1 MRCTNVIEIPGTVV
15 DGKVVVEGDALPEGS
30 AVRVILPLDDEPVEL
45 TDEDWTELQ
54 EAVAEIE
61 RGEYIT
67 GEELL
72 ADLRRPIPDQ

>member
-1 MRCTNVIEIPGTVV
+1 MIEVPGKVI
-15 DGKVVVEGDALPEGS
+15 DGKIVVEGDALPEGS
-30 AVRVILPLDDEPVEL
+30 NVRVIIPTDGGFDEL
-45 TDEDWTELQ
+45 TDEDWAELQ

-61 RGEYIT
+61 RGDYIT

>member
-1 MRCTNVIEIPGTVV
+1 VIEIPGTVV

>member
-1 MRCTNVIEIPGTVV
+1 MIEIPGTVV

>member
-1 MRCTNVIEIPGTVV
+1 MRCIYVIEIPGKVV

-30 AVRVILPLDDEPVEL
+30 DVRVIIPTDDESDEL
-45 TDEDWTELQ
+45 TDEEWAELQ

-61 RGEYIT
+61 RGDFIT

-72 ADLRRPIPDQ
+72 AERRRPIPDR

>member
-1 MRCTNVIEIPGTVV
+1 MIEIPGTVI

>member
-1 MRCTNVIEIPGTVV
+1 MIEVSGKVV
-15 DGKVVVEGDALPEGS
+15 DGKIVIEGDAPPEGS
-30 AVRVILPLDDEPVEL
+30 TVRVLIPEDDVSDQLSE
-45 TDEDWTELQ
+45 EDWAELQ

-72 ADLRRPIPDQ
+72 ADLRRPMSST